1 MSGFSRQGSMCS
13 FRCSLLELLP
23 VSELRAFAPRRRA
36 SGWHGCACHH
46 DAGPVTLPSPRWGRC
61 VPPQEQSF
69 TLPVRVSPRT
79 PHSPRPPPPPPG
91 GGGGC
96 HQMNRPSP
104 SLSGAHRAPRTPP
117 PPPAQCERVK
127 GGPGRGGVGRG
138 RSPPSVFLLH
148 PAVRLCLRLTPAIC
162 FSSEGGYR
170 VPSPWLGACPLGLY
184 VCTVG
189 APACPH
195 PRPAESA
202 SAASRQP
209 APVPCPPPPHPPRGL
224 TQAPG
229 YPGQP
234 QTS

>member
-1 MSGFSRQGSMCS
+1 MGGMGVPVIMMRDQ
-13 FRCSLLELLP
+13 SLSP
-23 VSELRAFAPRRRA
+23 AHA
-36 SGWHGCACHH
+36 GGGACHH
-46 DAGPVTLPSPRWGRC
+46 KNS
-61 VPPQEQSF
+61 
-69 TLPVRVSPRT
+69 
-79 PHSPRPPPPPPG
+79 
-91 GGGGC
+91 
-96 HQMNRPSP
+96 PSP
-104 SLSGAHRAPRTPP
+104 SLSGSHRAPSTPPP

-209 APVPCPPPPHPPRGL
+209 APVPCPPRPHPRRALTLSPVSTGL
-224 TQAPG
+224 RHP
-229 YPGQP
+229 
-234 QTS
+234 S

>member
-1 MSGFSRQGSMCS
+1 MCS

-79 PHSPRPPPPPPG
+79 QHS
-91 GGGGC
+91 
-96 HQMNRPSP
+96 
-104 SLSGAHRAPRTPP
+104 PP

-209 APVPCPPPPHPPRGL
+209 APVPCPPRPHPRRALTLSPVSTGL
-224 TQAPG
+224 RHP
-229 YPGQP
+229 
-234 QTS
+234 S